1 VKSMTWINE
10 WRADL
15 NSGYTRSPGEQ
26 EKEALISP
34 TQSRGIA
41 RFGPFALDLRTGALM
56 RDGRYE
62 RLPQQP
68 AQLLLVLVNGRGKL
82 VTREE
87 LRARLWPEDTFVDFD
102 HGLNNAVNRIREVL
116 RDSAASPLYIQTVP
130 RRGYRFI
137 GELDEEEAAAPEMG
151 VEASVPT
158 QPALPSA
165 ELEAPRRF
173 VFRQGSQW
181 IAAGL
186 AIALGVVV
194 TAVSLKWRAHP
205 TVSQN
210 APPITSLAVLPL
222 KNLSGDPAQEY
233 LADGMTEAV
242 IGRLS
247 MIHGLRVISRTSV
260 MQFKVTQFSVPEI
273 ARTLQVDAIV
283 EGSVI
288 REGSRVRV
296 NAQLIRGAT
305 DEHFWSETYDRELGD
320 ALTLESDVAQS
331 ISRKV
336 EVTVTGEDHARL
348 VAARPVAPEAYETYL
363 KGRFANRNN
372 RADLEKSVAYF
383 EESIRQDAT
392 FAPAYVGL
400 AAAYGK
406 LGTIFVGVPPRE
418 VRPKVI
424 SASRKAMELDPELA
438 EAHTLLAS
446 MYMRQWQW
454 AEAEVEY
461 RRAVELNPNDAE
473 AHLGLSDWMLCQGRT
488 EEALA
493 WARRGRELDPLG
505 DSGSN
510 VGWTLF
516 SARRYD
522 EAIHELRSVLAVR
535 PHDALALWYLGL
547 VLTANG
553 QAEEAI
559 AALEKAFS
567 VSDHSPGVM
576 GALVRAYAKAGRRR
590 DALRLLGEL
599 KRRQQTGYVPS
610 GAFLNAY
617 LGLGDNDQAFIWLER
632 AYEEQSNILIYLK
645 VFPFFDSLRDDPRF
659 KSMVHRVG
667 LDREYQ
673 SSF

>member
-1 VKSMTWINE
+1 MI
-10 WRADL
+10 
-15 NSGYTRSPGEQ
+15 GELISARDILVPPEKT
-26 EKEALISP
+26 EKELSSP

-41 RFGPFALDLRTGALM
+41 RFGPFELDLQTGTLM

-62 RLPQQP
+62 RLPMQP
-68 AQLLLVLVNGRGKL
+68 ARLLLVLVNSRGKL

-87 LRARLWPEDTFVDFD
+87 LRVQLWPEDTFVDFD

-116 RDSAASPLYIQTVP
+116 RDSAASPRYIQTVP

-137 GELDEEEAAAPEMG
+137 GELEEEEAAAPQEM
-151 VEASVPT
+151 VEASVLKPSP
-158 QPALPSA
+158 QLP
-165 ELEAPRRF
+165 ELETRGRLI
-173 VFRQGSQW
+173 FRPKWS
-181 IAAGL
+181 AAIL
-186 AIALGVVV
+186 AIALCILITIVG
-194 TAVSLKWRAHP
+194 LKWRAQRP
-205 TVSQN
+205 VLPN
-210 APPITSLAVLPL
+210 PPPITSLAVLPL

-260 MQFKVTQFSVPEI
+260 MHFKDTQLSVPEI
-273 ARTLQVDAIV
+273 ARTLHVDAIV

-288 REGSRVRV
+288 REGSHVRI
-296 NAQLIRGAT
+296 NAQLIRGST
-305 DEHFWSETYDRELGD
+305 DEHFWSEAYDRELGD

-336 EVTVTGEDHARL
+336 EVTVTGEEHARL
-348 VAARPVAPEAYETYL
+348 VAARPVSPEVYESYL
-363 KGRFANRNN
+363 RGRFANGNN
-372 RADLEKSVAYF
+372 RADMEKRVAYF
-383 EESIRQDAT
+383 EDSIRKDAT

-400 AAAYGK
+400 AAAYQE
-406 LGTIFVGVPPRE
+406 LGTIFVGVPPGE

-424 SASRKAMELDPELA
+424 SAARKALELDPELA

-446 MYMRQWQW
+446 MYMRQWHW

-461 RRAVELNPNDAE
+461 RRAVELNPNDAV

-505 DSGSN
+505 NSGTN
-510 VGWTLF
+510 LAWTLF
-516 SARRYD
+516 NARRYD
-522 EAIHELRSVLAVR
+522 DAIHELRGVLAVR
-535 PHDALALWYLGL
+535 THDAYTLWYLGL
-547 VLTANG
+547 VLISNG

-559 AALEKAFS
+559 PVLEKA
-567 VSDHSPGVM
+567 VSISNRSPGVI
-576 GALVRAYAKAGRRR
+576 GVLVRAYAQVGRRN

-599 KRRQQTGYVPS
+599 KRRQQTGYVPA
-610 GAFLNAY
+610 GAFVNAY
-617 LGLGDNDQAFIWLER
+617 LGLGDSDQVFIWLQR

-645 VFPFFDSLRDDPRF
+645 VLPFFDPLRDDQRF
-659 KSMVHRVG
+659 KSLVHRVG
-667 LDREYQ
+667 LDRQYP
-673 SSF
+673 